1 MSQDPDA
8 RPLVAVVDYRMG
20 NLRSLAT
27 SLERAG
33 AGVRIVTGPEGLEG
47 ADGLLLP
54 GVGAF
59 GPAMANLAEQKLLDP
74 VLEWARADLPFL
86 AICVGMQLLFEES
99 EEKSE
104 EKSNE
109 KSNEERNEEG
119 LHKGLGLVPGR
130 VTRLPGGLRIPE
142 MGWNTIDLTPAASES
157 VYGEALTDGGYYYYA
172 HSYCAQATGTDAV
185 LATTTYG
192 VTFASVVGR
201 GNMIGT
207 QFHPE
212 KSAQVGLKLV
222 ARFVEVCSSCR
233 GGR

>member
-1 MSQDPDA
+1 VNQDPDA
-8 RPLVAVVDYRMG
+8 HPLVAVVDYRMG

-33 AGVRIVTGPEGLEG
+33 ACVRIVTGPEGLEG

-74 VLEWARADLPFL
+74 VLEWARADRPFL

-99 EEKSE
+99 
-104 EKSNE
+104 NE
-109 KSNEERNEEG
+109 KSKRESNVEG
-119 LHKGLGLVPGR
+119 VHKGLGLVPGR
-130 VTRLPGGLRIPE
+130 VTRLPDGLRVPE

-157 VYGEALTDGGYYYYA
+157 AYGEALTDGGYYYYA
-172 HSYCAQATGTDAV
+172 HSYCAQAAGTDAV

-212 KSAQVGLKLV
+212 KSAQVGFRLI

>member
-1 MSQDPDA
+1 MNQDPNA

-74 VLEWARADLPFL
+74 VIAWARADRPFL

-99 EEKSE
+99 EEGKVE
-104 EKSNE
+104 
-109 KSNEERNEEG
+109 SNEEG
-119 LHKGLGLVPGR
+119 VHKGLGLVPGR

-172 HSYCAQATGTDAV
+172 HSYCAQAAGTDAV

-201 GNMIGT
+201 GRMLGT

-212 KSAQVGLKLV
+212 KSAQVGSKLI

-233 GGR
+233 GGQ

>member
-1 MSQDPDA
+1 VNQDPDA

-33 AGVRIVTGPEGLEG
+33 AGVRIATGPEGLEG

-74 VLEWARADLPFL
+74 VIAWARADRPFL

-99 EEKSE
+99 
-104 EKSNE
+104 NE
-109 KSNEERNEEG
+109 KSNEGSNEESSG
-119 LHKGLGLVPGR
+119 ESNAEGVHKGLGIVPGR
-130 VTRLPGGLRIPE
+130 VTRLPDGLRIPE
-142 MGWNTIDLTPAASES
+142 MGWNTIDLTPAAGES
-157 VYGEALTDGGYYYYA
+157 AYGEALTDGGYYYYA
-172 HSYCAQATGTDAV
+172 HSYCAQAAGTDAV

-201 GNMIGT
+201 GRMLGT

-212 KSAQVGLKLV
+212 KSAQVGSKLI

-233 GGR
+233 GGQ

>member
-1 MSQDPDA
+1 MSQDPSA

-20 NLRSLAT
+20 NLRSLTT
-27 SLERAG
+27 SLERGG
-33 AGVRIVTGPEGLEG
+33 ARARIVTGPDGLEG

-59 GPAMANLAEQKLLDP
+59 APAMANLTEQGLVGP
-74 VLEWARADLPFL
+74 VLEWARADRPFL

-99 EEKSE
+99 NEG
-104 EKSNE
+104 SNE
-109 KSNEERNEEG
+109 GSNEEG
-119 LHKGLGLVPGR
+119 VHKGLGLVPGR
-130 VTRLPGGLRIPE
+130 VTRLPDGLRIPE

-172 HSYCAQATGTDAV
+172 HSYCAQAAGADAV

-201 GNMIGT
+201 GHVIGT

-212 KSAQVGLKLV
+212 KSAQVGSKLI
-222 ARFVEVCSSCR
+222 ARFVEVCGAC
-233 GGR
+233 GGGQ